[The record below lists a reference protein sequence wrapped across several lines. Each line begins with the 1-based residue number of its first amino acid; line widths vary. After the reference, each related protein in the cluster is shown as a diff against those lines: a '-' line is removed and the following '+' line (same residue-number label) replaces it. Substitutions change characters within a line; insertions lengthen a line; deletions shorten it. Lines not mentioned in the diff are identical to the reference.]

1 VNLVEVK
8 EVARLRVAARRAD
21 STSSRLQAQLQDMEA
36 SLHQLRTQV
45 SEYRAPAPGS
55 RPSYRTWRPAF
66 SSSGHRSVIYTEH
79 QLQAPG
85 PPTGHGGQPSP
96 AQDTGQ

>member
-1 VNLVEVK
+1 MNLVEVK

-45 SEYRAPAPGS
+45 RE
-55 RPSYRTWRPAF
+55 
-66 SSSGHRSVIYTEH
+66 
-79 QLQAPG
+79 
-85 PPTGHGGQPSP
+85 
-96 AQDTGQ
+96 